1 MRDVAFIIPCPITG
15 VQYNTQRNFS
25 RDCGC
30 DILAQ
35 EHYSAGFIVDKMS
48 PQVQRQVAEA
58 ISCLRKGGVVAF
70 PTDTVYGLGCASR
83 YREAVARIF
92 QLKGRPEQMALP
104 LLLASIGQIDE
115 VAHPV
120 PAVARLLAAEF
131 LPGALTLV
139 LKKSEAVPDF
149 ITAGGDTIA
158 LRVPAHPV
166 PVALVSGLGMP
177 LVGTSANLSGW
188 PSALTAGEVRAQFG
202 DKVDLTIDGGHVPGG
217 QESTIVDVTGEI
229 PVVVREGAVTRAE
242 LKRVC
247 GQVA

>member
-1 MRDVAFIIPCPITG
+1 
-15 VQYNTQRNFS
+15 
-25 RDCGC
+25 
-30 DILAQ
+30 
-35 EHYSAGFIVDKMS
+35 MS
-48 PQVQRQVAEA
+48 SQIKLQVEEGIRLLKQ
-58 ISCLRKGGVVAF
+58 GGVVAF
-70 PTDTVYGLGCASR
+70 PTDTVYGLGCGSS

-104 LLLASIGQIDE
+104 LLLAGIGQIDE

-139 LKKSEAVPDF
+139 LKKSETVPGF

-188 PSALTAGEVRAQFG
+188 PSALTAGEVCAQLG
-202 DKVDLTIDGGHVPGG
+202 DKVDMVIDGGTVPGG
-217 QESTIVDVTGEI
+217 QESTIVDVTGET
-229 PVVVREGAVTRAE
+229 PVVVREGAISREE
-242 LKRVC
+242 LR
-247 GQVA
+247 QVIDEIL